1 MVAIDAV
8 ARLQWK
14 ISVAQLVRRLT
25 VNRNPNSGLQ
35 IRAEMNL
42 EEQAFLNLMRTADC
56 LSRAAQRAIRPWGIT
71 STQYNVLRIL
81 RGAQPTG
88 ATCSE
93 IGQRM
98 ITADPD
104 ITRLLNRL
112 KKLGLIGQQRD
123 KNDRRIVRTQIRD
136 KGLALLSEMDNTM
149 KALPLTLLGHLSHKQ
164 LFEMIRLL
172 DTVREVTLSNLI

>member
-1 MVAIDAV
+1 M
-8 ARLQWK
+8 ARIQQEIQQK
-14 ISVAQLVRRLT
+14 QST
-25 VNRNPNSGLQ
+25 TS
-35 IRAEMNL
+35 L
-42 EEQAFLNLMRTADC
+42 EEDALLNLLRTSDC
-56 LSRAAQRAIRPWGIT
+56 LGRAVQRTIRPWGIT

-112 KKLGLIGQQRD
+112 KKLGFIGQQRD
-123 KNDRRIVRTQIRD
+123 KNDRRIVRTQIRE
-136 KGLALLSEMDNTM
+136 KGLQLLAEMDTAM
-149 KALPLTLLGHLSHKQ
+149 KTLPVTLLGHLTQKE
-164 LFEMIRLL
+164 LAGMIRLVEEARKVCSGEPGCI
-172 DTVREVTLSNLI
+172 TSPPKCNG